1 MFWQLKA
8 CQKDIWLSIKQIQR
22 LFLGLV
28 VEGFNTVGRIENFS
42 TEQNILELLLM
53 EHLAPIIRKFIE
65 VSFLTLPIS

>member
-28 VEGFNTVGRIENFS
+28 VEGLNTVGRIENFS

-53 EHLAPIIRKFIE
+53 KHLTPIIRKFID